1 MIIASRKGTPRK
13 ALNFITNST
22 RKQPIIS
29 ISYQHKPNPQHQIQL
44 FPIINHQETEYLS
57 KQKDPY
63 PRKDY
68 KQGTQ
73 KNKLKRKPKETKKR
87 SLPESWI

>member
-1 MIIASRKGTPRK
+1 M
-13 ALNFITNST
+13 
-22 RKQPIIS
+22 
-29 ISYQHKPNPQHQIQL
+29 
-44 FPIINHQETEYLS
+44 
-57 KQKDPY
+57 DPY

-73 KNKLKRKPKETKKR
+73 ENKLKRKPKETKKR